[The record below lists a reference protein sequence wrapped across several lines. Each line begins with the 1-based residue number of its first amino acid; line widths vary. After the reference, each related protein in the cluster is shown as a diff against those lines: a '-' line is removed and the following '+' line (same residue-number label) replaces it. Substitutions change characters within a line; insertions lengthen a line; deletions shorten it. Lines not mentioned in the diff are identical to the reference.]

1 MIQMHRLPSRR
12 VLGASFL
19 LVIGS
24 LILLQDSFKESLVS
38 RGLQAGLKAD
48 LNVVRPTVEQLE
60 TKISNGDGEST
71 FSAVNATIAIAT
83 ATTSRHISSRPIDTM
98 PLVELMLP
106 SLPGTV
112 ETDRYQYKL
121 YVAIDTDDEFWMDPD
136 HQQHVRDLALETSN
150 VEAIFVEVPPEEG
163 RQRVPFN
170 EACRK
175 AYDDGADYIVRINDD
190 TEFISKYWA
199 SVGIAKLLS
208 FSPPNF
214 GVVGPTCKQG
224 HQGIMTHDMT
234 HRTHM
239 EVFSLDYYPVGFGN
253 IYLDN
258 WISGVYG
265 GSRTAKLDNWYVYH
279 HVRFTRYK
287 LEDKVGYL
295 HEMEYKS
302 KKVIEKW
309 LESREHRL

>member
-1 MIQMHRLPSRR
+1 M
-12 VLGASFL
+12 LGASIL

-24 LILLQDSFKESLVS
+24 LIILRDSFKESLAS
-38 RGLQAGLKAD
+38 RRLQAGLKAD
-48 LNVVRPTVEQLE
+48 LDIVRPTVDQLE
-60 TKISNGDGEST
+60 TKIGNGDSESI
-71 FSAVNATIAIAT
+71 FSAVNSTIAIVA

-106 SLPGTV
+106 SLPETV

-121 YVAIDTDDEFWMDPD
+121 YVGIDTDDEFWMDPD
-136 HQQHVRDLALETSN
+136 HQQHVRDLALKTSN
-150 VEAIFVEVPPEEG
+150 VEAIFVAVPPEES

-170 EACRK
+170 EACLK

-190 TEFISKYWA
+190 TEFISKYWT
-199 SVGIAKLLS
+199 SIGIAKLLS

-214 GVVGPTCKQG
+214 GVVGPTCDQG
-224 HQGIMTHDMT
+224 NKEILTHDMT

-239 EVFSLDYYPVGFGN
+239 EVFSLEYYPVGFGN
-253 IYLDN
+253 IFLDD
-258 WISGVYG
+258 WVSRVYG
-265 GSRTAKLDNWYVYH
+265 NSRTAKLDNWHVYH

-287 LEDKVGYL
+287 IDDKSGYL
-295 HEMEYKS
+295 QEMEWKS

-309 LESREHRL
+309 LESRTSTL

>member
-1 MIQMHRLPSRR
+1 MIQLHRRPSRR
-12 VLGASFL
+12 VLGASIL

-24 LILLQDSFKESLVS
+24 LIILRDSFKESLAS
-38 RGLQAGLKAD
+38 RRLQAGLKAD
-48 LNVVRPTVEQLE
+48 LDIVRPTVDQLE
-60 TKISNGDGEST
+60 TKIGNGDSESI
-71 FSAVNATIAIAT
+71 FSAVNSTIAIVA

-106 SLPGTV
+106 SLPETV

-121 YVAIDTDDEFWMDPD
+121 YVGIDTDDEFWMDPD
-136 HQQHVRDLALETSN
+136 HQQHVRDLALKTSN
-150 VEAIFVEVPPEEG
+150 VEAIFVAVPPEES

-170 EACRK
+170 EACLK

-190 TEFISKYWA
+190 TEFISKYWT
-199 SVGIAKLLS
+199 SIGIAKLLS

-214 GVVGPTCKQG
+214 GVVGPTCDQG
-224 HQGIMTHDMT
+224 NKEILTHDMT

-239 EVFSLDYYPVGFGN
+239 EVFSLEYYPVGFGN
-253 IYLDN
+253 IFLDD
-258 WISGVYG
+258 WVSRVYG
-265 GSRTAKLDNWYVYH
+265 NSRTAKLDNWHVYH

-287 LEDKVGYL
+287 IDDKSGYL
-295 HEMEYKS
+295 QEMEWKS

-309 LESREHRL
+309 LESRTSTL